1 MVAVQLRR
9 FSGEEGNAE
18 IPGVLESINCINSVW
33 RLEARQCYAAG
44 YHPGFAGMMMRFVIH
59 TALSRSVCP
68 DAEKW
73 KGVSRLHVRMVD
85 LERNS
90 VYPPC

>member
-33 RLEARQCYAAG
+33 RLEACQCYAAR
-44 YHPGFAGMMMRFVIH
+44 YDPGFAGMMMKSEGH
-59 TALSRSVCP
+59 TALSRFVCP

-73 KGVSRLHVRMVD
+73 RRV
-85 LERNS
+85 
-90 VYPPC
+90 

>member
-33 RLEARQCYAAG
+33 RLEAYQCFVAEDDHGAAG
-44 YHPGFAGMMMRFVIH
+44 MIKKSEKH

-68 DAEKW
+68 DDEKW
-73 KGVSRLHVRMVD
+73 RGVSKLHV
-85 LERNS
+85 
-90 VYPPC
+90 